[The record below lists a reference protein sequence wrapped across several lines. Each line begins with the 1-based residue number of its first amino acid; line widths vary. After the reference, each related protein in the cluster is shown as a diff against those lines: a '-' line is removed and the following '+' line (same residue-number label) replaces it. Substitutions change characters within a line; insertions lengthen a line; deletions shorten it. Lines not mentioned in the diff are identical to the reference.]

1 MTPKNDSNLAKLSN
15 EIDFTKTII
24 EHGDPSYIVEES
36 EWFEFESKL
45 LFDKSCLKRSLA
57 NDPDRLIGFNLNSD
71 HLTLVRQRLGYFN
84 SQITKI
90 LQRIIQTMRLNEKAH
105 ISFELDPDLLNESF
119 QNEKVDNKIY
129 LDLKFEIILTKI
141 EKNDPNQSLIYNLKA
156 DQLLTLSNEHKTDAN
171 ELFKNSFVLTAFQ
184 RYHKAMSYLIIAE
197 QMINEKKDIKIEDLE
212 TISETENETNH
223 FDVAKLKSQLFSNLA
238 ACQLKSKNYKMVI
251 TNCGKCLE
259 LDKMN
264 VKALFRRSSAFTE
277 IKDFELAIEDLRIAL
292 ALETDNIDVKKK
304 LVYVEGLKKQYEQ
317 SMASKFKKMFV

>member
-24 EHGDPSYIVEES
+24 EHGDPSYIVEEG

-57 NDPDRLIGFNLNSD
+57 NDPDCLIGFNLNSD
-71 HLTLVRQRLGYFN
+71 NLTLVRQRLGYFN

-197 QMINEKKDIKIEDLE
+197 QMIL
-212 TISETENETNH
+212 H
-223 FDVAKLKSQLFSNLA
+223 LLFK
-238 ACQLKSKNYKMVI
+238 Q
-251 TNCGKCLE
+251 
-259 LDKMN
+259 
-264 VKALFRRSSAFTE
+264 RRH
-277 IKDFELAIEDLRIAL
+277 
-292 ALETDNIDVKKK
+292 
-304 LVYVEGLKKQYEQ
+304 
-317 SMASKFKKMFV
+317 